1 MPELPEVETIRR
13 EVAAQVTGSRIS
25 GIAGSRPTIDLRD
38 PVFRSVTKDSRI
50 TGTSRHGKYLFAAL
64 DSGPVMVFHFG
75 MTGDLQHLGLDDS
88 DPPYCRAAIS
98 FYDRSRLAFID
109 PRRFGRITIATDKA
123 SFLAGKRIG
132 PDALSLKKDVI
143 RQIIGKS
150 RRRIKVLLLDQ
161 HQVAGIGN
169 IYADEILFQSRIHP
183 LRNTTDISTG
193 EVNDLHKSIRSVLQK
208 AISLAADFD
217 RYPDTWLIP
226 HRSPGQDCPLCGGR
240 VDRMMVAGRYA
251 YYCPSCQT

>member
-13 EVAAQVTGSRIS
+13 EISPLVAGRRIS
-25 GIAGSRPTIDLRD
+25 GISGSRPTLYLPITFIMPEIRD
-38 PVFRSVTKDSRI
+38 RFI
-50 TGTSRHGKYLFAAL
+50 FGTSRHGKYLFADL
-64 DSGPVMVFHFG
+64 DSGISLVFHFG
-75 MTGDLQHLGLDDS
+75 MTGDLQYLGPKDG
-88 DPPYCRAAIS
+88 DPAYCRAAIS
-98 FYDRSRLAFID
+98 FHDRSRLAFID
-109 PRRFGRITIATDKA
+109 PRRFGRISIATDKA

-132 PDALSLKKDVI
+132 PDALSLKKDMV

-169 IYADEILFQSRIHP
+169 IYADEILFQARIHP
-183 LRNTTDISTG
+183 LRNTADISTR
-193 EVNDLHKSIRSVLQK
+193 EVNHLHRSIRSVLET

-217 RYPDTWLIP
+217 RYPGTWLIP
-226 HRSPGQDCPLCGGR
+226 HRAPGQDCPVCGGR
-240 VDRMMVAGRYA
+240 VDRVMVAGRYA